1 VKLYEGIYRR
11 ASAMT
16 PILLFDG
23 DCSFCSSSARVL
35 KKIVGQKV
43 EVLAYQHV
51 DLEPLGI
58 LTTECE
64 LAVQFV
70 AGNLRSSGHIAIAD
84 ALIAT
89 KSIWSL
95 AGHFI
100 KLPVITSA
108 GFLVYEWVSKNRHKL
123 PGGTPACQM
132 PPPKDQA

>member
-1 VKLYEGIYRR
+1 MKLYKGIYRR
-11 ASAMT
+11 ANAMT

-35 KKIVGQKV
+35 KKMVGQKV
-43 EVLAYQHV
+43 EVLAYQQV

-64 LAVQFV
+64 LAVQY
-70 AGNLRSSGHIAIAD
+70 ADGNKRSSGHIAIAD

-95 AGHFI
+95 AGLFI

-108 GFLVYEWVSKNRHKL
+108 GFLVYDWVSKNRHKL

-132 PPPKDQA
+132 PPSEGQA

>member
-1 VKLYEGIYRR
+1 
-11 ASAMT
+11 MT

-35 KKIVGQKV
+35 KRMVGKKV
-43 EVLAYQHV
+43 DVLAYQHV
-51 DLEPLGI
+51 ELGPFGI
-58 LTTECE
+58 SKIECE
-64 LAVQFV
+64 AAVQYLD
-70 AGNLRSSGHIAIAD
+70 GNKRSSGHEAIAD
-84 ALIAT
+84 ALIAS

-95 AGHFI
+95 AGLFL

-132 PPPKDQA
+132 PPSKDQA